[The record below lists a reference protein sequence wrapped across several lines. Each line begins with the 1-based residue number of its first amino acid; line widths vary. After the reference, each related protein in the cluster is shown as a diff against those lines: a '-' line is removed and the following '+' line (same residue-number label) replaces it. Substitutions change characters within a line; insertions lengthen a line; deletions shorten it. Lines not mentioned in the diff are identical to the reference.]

1 MASLTKTRLAEV
13 NRVLDDSFFTSAG
26 FTVNTE
32 GEGERIL
39 QVKLVDYEKYFI
51 ELGLETKFRAIAMA
65 QGEEPKKTLVVTQ
78 SPGDFVEEDRREVS
92 DFGEFLGV
100 LGNWTERLKG
110 EILLV
115 DLFQQKLKEFQA
127 DLNQRLDEHIK
138 DGSAH
143 FTSSEREQ
151 LNAKLREFEQR
162 IGELEESKAATKA
175 EVKEIR
181 STIEDLARAAHT
193 MSKRAWFR
201 TASTKL
207 FAISVRAMTSKPG
220 QELIQGTIKHL
231 LEGRKSSP

>member
-1 MASLTKTRLAEV
+1 MAKLTKIRLAEV

-26 FTVNTE
+26 FAVNTE
-32 GEGERIL
+32 NEDDEKIV
-39 QVKLVDYEKYFI
+39 QVKLIDYEKYFI
-51 ELGLETKFRAIAMA
+51 ELRFVTKTRALVRALED
-65 QGEEPKKTLVVTQ
+65 EPKQTLVVTQ
-78 SPGDFVEEDRREVS
+78 SPGDFVDIDKHDIA
-92 DFGEFLGV
+92 DFGEFLHI
-100 LGNWTERLKG
+100 LRNWTERLKG

-127 DLNQRLDEHIK
+127 ELNQRLDGHIK

-143 FTSSEREQ
+143 FTTSEREQ

-162 IGELEESKAATKA
+162 ISELEESKVATKA

-201 TASTKL
+201 TASSKL
-207 FAISVRAMTSKPG
+207 FTLGARAMTSKPG
-220 QELIQGTIKHL
+220 QELIQGTIRHL
-231 LEGRKSSP
+231 LEGK